1 MTPQVRETG
10 AMTEGR
16 LFYVVG
22 ASGIGKNGLLD
33 YARRQLSNTHP
44 IMFAHRYITRPAAKS
59 SENEVSLSD
68 GEFALRKRHGLF
80 AMDWES
86 RGLRYGIGNE
96 VNYWL
101 AMGLSVVVKGSRA
114 YLGEA
119 LRAYPDMT
127 AIWLVAA
134 SEAVPLLSARGPSD
148 PRCPLPHEYAV
159 SGRSRERRIVH
170 IGNNRSLTPAGEKL
184 VSVLVGDPVEL
195 GRHKRA

>member
-1 MTPQVRETG
+1 VTPQVRETG

-22 ASGIGKNGLLD
+22 ASGVAKDGLLD

-44 IMFAHRYITRPAAKS
+44 IMFAHRYITRPAVTG
-59 SENEVSLSD
+59 SENEISLSE
-68 GEFALRKRHGLF
+68 GEFALRKHHGLF
-80 AMDWES
+80 VMDWES

-127 AIWLVAA
+127 VIWVVAA
-134 SEAVPLLSARGPSD
+134 PETMTLRAARRPSD
-148 PRCPLPHEYAV
+148 PGCAPPHEHTVA
-159 SGRSRERRIVH
+159 GRSRERRIVH
-170 IGNNRSLTPAGEKL
+170 ISNNRSLTPAGEKL
-184 VSVLVGDPVEL
+184 VSVLVGDPAEL
-195 GRHKRA
+195 ARHKRE

>member
-1 MTPQVRETG
+1 
-10 AMTEGR
+10 MTEGR

-22 ASGIGKNGLLD
+22 ASGVGKNGLLD

-44 IMFAHRYITRPAAKS
+44 IMFAHRYITRPAARVP
-59 SENEVSLSD
+59 ENEVSLSE

-80 AMDWES
+80 VMDWES

-127 AIWLVAA
+127 VIWLVAA
-134 SEAVPLLSARGPSD
+134 PESATLRPARQSRD
-148 PRCPLPHEYAV
+148 
-159 SGRSRERRIVH
+159 SGRIVH
-170 IGNNRSLTPAGEKL
+170 IGNNQSLTPAGEKL
-184 VSVLVGDPVEL
+184 VSVLAGDPVEPV
-195 GRHKRA
+195 R